1 MIYSISRLRIKI
13 CMMKNMKNSYNSKPG
28 KITPFF
34 KRRLDKG
41 NRSDL
46 CGDGNACTLITA
58 LSASQL

>member
-1 MIYSISRLRIKI
+1 
-13 CMMKNMKNSYNSKPG
+13 MMKNMKNSYNSKPG